1 MAKKA
6 TAFFCKEC
14 GYESAK
20 WFGQCPA
27 CKEWN
32 TFVEEPVSAGKGV
45 KGATIKAYVNGKQ
58 IGKSATVNSDG
69 SFTLTIPKQK
79 GGTEV
84 VVKMSKSGYE
94 TKTKKLV
101 VK

>member
-1 MAKKA
+1 MAKAKN

-32 TFVEEPVSAGKGV
+32 TFVEEPVSKP
-45 KGATIKAYVNGKQ
+45 
-58 IGKSATVNSDG
+58 KSAKGIAG
-69 SFTLTIPKQK
+69 SGIISACSCRDK
-79 GGTEV
+79 
-84 VVKMSKSGYE
+84 
-94 TKTKKLV
+94 
-101 VK
+101 